1 MILKSVLLYIVIQ
14 HFRVLQR
21 RPVVLSFTFPEL
33 LCYKKPYVIV
43 RNNVGL
49 IESDLKKCIKTFA
62 SYFKI
67 KRSMSLMNIENATY
81 CDCDKVLERILT
93 LK

>member
-14 HFRVLQR
+14 HCRVLQR
-21 RPVVLSFTFPEL
+21 PPVVLSLTFPEL

-49 IESDLKKCIKTFA
+49 IESDLKKMHTNVCFLLQDK
-62 SYFKI
+62 K
-67 KRSMSLMNIENATY
+67 KREPYENATY
-81 CDCDKVLERILT
+81 CDCDKALEIILT

>member
-14 HFRVLQR
+14 HCRVLQR
-21 RPVVLSFTFPEL
+21 RPVVLSLTFPEL

-43 RNNVGL
+43 RNAYVL
-49 IESDLKKCIKTFA
+49 IFA

-67 KRSMSLMNIENATY
+67 KRSMSLMKMPHIVIVI
-81 CDCDKVLERILT
+81 KL
-93 LK
+93 

>member
-21 RPVVLSFTFPEL
+21 RPVVLSLTFPEL

-49 IESDLKKCIKTFA
+49 IESDLKKMHTNFCFLLQDKKKHEP
-62 SYFKI
+62 Y
-67 KRSMSLMNIENATY
+67 ENATY
-81 CDCDKVLERILT
+81 CDCDKALEIILT
-93 LK
+93 LMK

>member
-1 MILKSVLLYIVIQ
+1 MILKSVLLYTHTVIQ
-14 HFRVLQR
+14 HCRVLQR
-21 RPVVLSFTFPEL
+21 PPVVLSLTFPEL

-49 IESDLKKCIKTFA
+49 IESDLKKNAYVLIFA

-67 KRSMSLMNIENATY
+67 KRSMSLMKMPHIVIVI
-81 CDCDKVLERILT
+81 KL
-93 LK
+93 

>member
-21 RPVVLSFTFPEL
+21 RPVVLSLTFPEL

-49 IESDLKKCIKTFA
+49 IESDLKKCIQMFS

-67 KRSMSLMNIENATY
+67 KKLSLP
-81 CDCDKVLERILT
+81 L
-93 LK
+93 

>member
-1 MILKSVLLYIVIQ
+1 MILKSVLLYTHTVIQ
-14 HFRVLQR
+14 HCRVLQR
-21 RPVVLSFTFPEL
+21 PPVVLSLTFPEL

-49 IESDLKKCIKTFA
+49 IESDLKKCILIFA

-67 KRSMSLMNIENATY
+67 KRSMSLMKMPHIVIVI
-81 CDCDKVLERILT
+81 KL
-93 LK
+93 